1 MASTTV
7 LASLPNDDSNRAPG
21 FIACMTVTSAVALVL
36 VLLRVYVRLGI
47 VRKFGADDCTILLA
61 MVRIIAL
68 KPYFLSAPP
77 LMQGMLDQICCVLA
91 LCIDGLQ
98 VSQGF
103 GKHVVHL
110 TLQQQIEVRKWN
122 FALEMP
128 IIVGTALSKG
138 SISLLLLRLLGKSMR
153 PMQKYLL
160 HGINFFVAAYSFMDI
175 VNNAVACHP
184 TAKLWDLE
192 RPGIC
197 RSIDSV
203 TAIAYFQGGLLHSHS
218 RKR

>member
-1 MASTTV
+1 MASPAV

-21 FIACMTVTSAVALVL
+21 FIACMAVTSAIALIL
-36 VLLRVYVRLGI
+36 VLLRVYVRLRI
-47 VRKFGADDCTILLA
+47 VRRFGADDCTVVLA

-68 KPYFLSAPP
+68 TRCFLFARP

-91 LCIDGLQ
+91 LCFDGLQ

-110 TLQQQIEVRKWN
+110 TPQQQIEVRKWN

-128 IIVGTALSKG
+128 IIVGTDLSKV
-138 SISLLLLRLLGKSMR
+138 SVSLLLLRLLGNSTR

-160 HGINFFVAAYSFMDI
+160 HGINFFVAAYSFIDI
-175 VNNAVACHP
+175 INNAVACHP

-192 RPGIC
+192 RPGTCWPTGNI
-197 RSIDSV
+197 I
-203 TAIAYFQGGLLHSHS
+203 AISYFQGGLLHSHS
-218 RKR
+218 RKI